1 MSYLEDFLKDART
14 TVKRLTKHIEAEMFK
29 LTINASDWETM
40 NAAIMSRR
48 LLFSDDRDVALEDF
62 VKITQR

>member
-1 MSYLEDFLKDART
+1 MPYLDDFIKDART
-14 TVKRLTKHIEAEMFK
+14 TVKRLTRRIETEMYK

-40 NAAIMSRR
+40 NAAVMSRR
-48 LLFSDDRDVALEDF
+48 LMFSDDRDVALEDF